1 MAGAPAAT
9 LNAAIDGVAALGTY
23 ISLHT
28 ADPGTTGTSEVSGG
42 SPAYSRKQ
50 TTWGASAAG
59 VKTGSAQTF
68 DIPGAITIGWYGVWT
83 AGTGGT
89 WVTGGPLRNAGNTAN
104 ITESYTQQGQY
115 ALTPKLTADNLVL

>member
-9 LNAAIDGVAALGTY
+9 LNAALDGVSALGAY
-23 ISLHT
+23 ISMHT
-28 ADPGTTGTSEVSGG
+28 ADPGTTGASEVTGG
-42 SPAYSRKQ
+42 SPAYARKL
-50 TTWGASAAG
+50 TTWGTAAAG

-68 DIPGAITIGWYGVWT
+68 DIPGSTTIGYYGVWT
-83 AGTGGT
+83 AASGGT

-115 ALTPKLTADNLVL
+115 ALTPKLTADNLIL